1 MIKTKNQTQNF
12 GPCLRMRTTFKIEAV
27 AIYLSMLRKCSAER
41 IRKKFWVELIETED
55 TDWGEEKQNIFQSMN

>member
-1 MIKTKNQTQNF
+1 
-12 GPCLRMRTTFKIEAV
+12 MRTTFKIEAV

-55 TDWGEEKQNIFQSMN
+55 TDWGEEKQNIFQSIN

>member
-27 AIYLSMLRKCSAER
+27 AIHLSMLRKCSAER
-41 IRKKFWVELIETED
+41 IRKKFLVELIETED
-55 TDWGEEKQNIFQSMN
+55 TDWGE